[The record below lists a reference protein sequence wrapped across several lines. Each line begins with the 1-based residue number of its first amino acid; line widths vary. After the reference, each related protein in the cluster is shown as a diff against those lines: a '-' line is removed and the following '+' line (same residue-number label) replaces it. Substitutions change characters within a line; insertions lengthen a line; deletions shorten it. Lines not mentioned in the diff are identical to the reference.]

1 MPDFE
6 TRVIDNL
13 RGAPNEEALIEVV
26 KGWHLIDLHTTRPT
40 DYDIPLEFQLSA
52 AEQCGELTAQEVA
65 IIRSSVKNAF
75 HQSIIDDNR
84 LANMKRKLKL
94 EEKYGVTISEAE
106 LFPLMNAESGI
117 SECRNCIYQIGSC
130 SNFPSMEKF
139 WQAMFKGKG
148 FGKCS
153 KSNTEDRFWTPTVK
167 IVAGTVVLG
176 KERCPSWQFYINEQ
190 CARAGIPQR
199 YLGKTFADYNE
210 TAENRDALEM
220 AHWFIEV
227 YPQDCGLYFYGGP
240 GTGKTLLAAI
250 IAREMICAGRK
261 VVFGDVPSL
270 LKKIKERF
278 DYGAYARYDD
288 GMTAQMILDK
298 YLSTQFLVLDDI
310 GSGQMTQWSVGI
322 MYQIIND
329 RYNAGLRTLITSNYD
344 LDGLKRRLTVAGA
357 EMEAEKII
365 SRIYGGSEQGF
376 FGKRDRRRERKW
388 A

>member
-26 KGWHLIDLHTTRPT
+26 KGWHLIDSNTTRPT
-40 DYDIPLEFQLSA
+40 DYDIPLELQLNTS
-52 AEQCGELTAQEVA
+52 ERIGELTAQEVA

-75 HQSIIDDNR
+75 HQSIIEDVR
-84 LANMKRKLKL
+84 LANVKRKLKL
-94 EEKYGVTISEAE
+94 EEKYGVSISEAE
-106 LFPLMNAESGI
+106 LFPLTNADRGI
-117 SECRNCIYQIGSC
+117 SECQSCMYQ
-130 SNFPSMEKF
+130 
-139 WQAMFKGKG
+139 
-148 FGKCS
+148 FGKCN
-153 KSNTEDRFWTPTVK
+153 KFDAKDKYWQPTIKV
-167 IVAGTVVLG
+167 VAGKAVIG
-176 KERCPSWQFYINEQ
+176 KERCRGWQFYINEQ

-220 AHWFIEV
+220 THWFVEE
-227 YPQDCGLYFYGGP
+227 YPQDCGMYFYGGP

-310 GSGQMTQWSVGI
+310 GSGQMTPWSVGV

-365 SRIYGGSEQGF
+365 SRIYGGCEQGY